1 MSFHHLLP
9 ISKRHANNN
18 NFAKI
23 WIPVLAKVLTVT
35 QLEGDLGYDY
45 HVPKVTS

>member
-18 NFAKI
+18 FAKI
-23 WIPVLAKVLTVT
+23 RIPVLTKVLSDPVR
-35 QLEGDLGYDY
+35 EA
-45 HVPKVTS
+45 